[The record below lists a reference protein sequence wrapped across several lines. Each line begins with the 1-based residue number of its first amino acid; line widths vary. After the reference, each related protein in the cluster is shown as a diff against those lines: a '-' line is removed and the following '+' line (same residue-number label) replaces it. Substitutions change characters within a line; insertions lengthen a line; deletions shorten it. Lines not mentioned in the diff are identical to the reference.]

1 LDPVPTAVIK
11 NCSDLLSPY
20 IEILFNRSLS
30 ESYLPV
36 DQKLAYVTPHLKK
49 RGLDCTDNSNFR
61 PVSNLSFISK
71 LIEKIVSTQLTGYL
85 ESNHLLPIAQSAY
98 RRFHSTETALLKVFS
113 DLSKAVDDGNV
124 CLLGL
129 LDLSAAFDTVDHE
142 ILLSR
147 MELSYGITGPALAWL
162 NSYLTDRTQ
171 VVRVAGCNSPSKKLL
186 HGVPQG
192 SLLGPLL
199 FITYSAPI
207 ADIIKR
213 HGLWNHCYADDTQ
226 IFFYCRPDQMASL
239 SGKVS
244 ACIAELQSWMAANR
258 LKLNANK
265 TEFVWIASR
274 SRLAQIAT
282 DIPPVI
288 INNSVVQPTTVAR
301 NLGVYFDDQLNM
313 RQHIANITRLSY
325 FQLRQLR
332 VISRSLTKDALKM
345 LLHAFVFSRL
355 DYCNSLFYGLPD
367 NSISK
372 LQSVQ
377 NAAARLFGGLRK
389 FDHVTPILR
398 DHLHWLPI
406 RQRIDFKIATLVY
419 KSLNHLAPEYLLDM
433 IHLAADDP
441 NLSRNRSASNGQLIP
456 EPWKTV
462 TYGKRNF
469 YHSAPCVWNSIP
481 VEIRQQRSLT
491 VFKSMLKTFLF
502 QKAYLLN

>member
-1 LDPVPTAVIK
+1 M
-11 NCSDLLSPY
+11 
-20 IEILFNRSLS
+20 S
-30 ESYLPV
+30 ESYIPA

-71 LIEKIVSTQLTGYL
+71 LLEKIVVTQFTGYL
-85 ESNHLLPIAQSAY
+85 ESNHLLPSAQSAY

-147 MELSYGITGPALAWL
+147 LELSYGITGSPLTWL
-162 NSYLTDRTQ
+162 NSYLSDRTQ
-171 VVRVAGCNSPSKKLL
+171 VVRIAGCNSSSTKLL

-226 IFFYCRPDQMASL
+226 IFFYCRPDQMTGL
-239 SGKVS
+239 SIKVS

-274 SRLAQIAT
+274 SRLTQIST
-282 DIPPVI
+282 EIPPII
-288 INNSVVQPTTVAR
+288 INNSVVQPSTVAR
-301 NLGVYFDDQLNM
+301 NLGVYFDDRLNM
-313 RQHIANITRLSY
+313 QQHITNITRQSY

-332 VISRSLTKDALKM
+332 VVSRSLTKDALKM

-355 DYCNSLFYGLPD
+355 DYCNSLFYGLPES
-367 NSISK
+367 SI
-372 LQSVQ
+372 
-377 NAAARLFGGLRK
+377 
-389 FDHVTPILR
+389 
-398 DHLHWLPI
+398 
-406 RQRIDFKIATLVY
+406 Y
-419 KSLNHLAPEYLLDM
+419 
-433 IHLAADDP
+433 
-441 NLSRNRSASNGQLIP
+441 
-456 EPWKTV
+456 
-462 TYGKRNF
+462 
-469 YHSAPCVWNSIP
+469 
-481 VEIRQQRSLT
+481 
-491 VFKSMLKTFLF
+491 
-502 QKAYLLN
+502 